1 LEKGTGMKT
10 KLKTLA
16 AAAALITVI
25 ISVPA
30 VYADGTSKSPGSMM
44 DQGGMMGQ
52 MNQMMGTCNQMMQA
66 MMPHQQE
73 KPQNPGQ
80 APKKNEG

>member
-1 LEKGTGMKT
+1 MKT

-16 AAAALITVI
+16 ATVALITVM

-30 VYADGTSKSPGSMM
+30 VYADGTSKSPESMM
-44 DQGGMMGQ
+44 DQGRMMNQ

>member
-1 LEKGTGMKT
+1 MN
-10 KLKTLA
+10 
-16 AAAALITVI
+16 
-25 ISVPA
+25 
-30 VYADGTSKSPGSMM
+30 
-44 DQGGMMGQ
+44 Q

-80 APKKNEG
+80 APIKNEG

>member
-1 LEKGTGMKT
+1 MKT

-52 MNQMMGTCNQMMQA
+52 GGMMSR
-66 MMPHQQE
+66 P
-73 KPQNPGQ
+73 
-80 APKKNEG
+80 